1 MAKKMMMPEM
11 PMMMHEMPYQGR
23 VREDFLASAKQ
34 SSSFLNDR
42 QYPPEDQM
50 MRDMLKADLIA
61 TGKYAIENIN
71 RAVAMQIKRE
81 SMRIFDARE
90 TEDWF

>member
-1 MAKKMMMPEM
+1 MAKKMMVPEM
-11 PMMMHEMPYQGR
+11 PMMTHEMPYQGR
-23 VREDFLASAKQ
+23 VREDFLAAAKQ

-61 TGKYAIENIN
+61 TGKYAIENVN

-81 SMRIFDARE
+81 GMRLFPERE
-90 TEDWF
+90 TETWF